1 MKKHGIL
8 WGIGGVAIGLMAAG
22 AMLGAA
28 GGDMMGMKSS
38 RGRKVQHRK
47 HAAGSKRMPHSSAV
61 GIAHVVRHECGLCP
75 DEYK

>member
-8 WGIGGVAIGLMAAG
+8 WGIGGVAVGLMAAG

-28 GGDMMGMKSS
+28 GGDMMGMSLSHGKKRHHSKHSS
-38 RGRKVQHRK
+38 
-47 HAAGSKRMPHSSAV
+47 GSKRMSRGSAA
-61 GIAHVVRHECGLCP
+61 GIAHVVRHECGLCS

>member
-8 WGIGGVAIGLMAAG
+8 WGIGGVALGLMAAG

-28 GGDMMGMKSS
+28 GGDMMGMNAMQGK
-38 RGRKVQHRK
+38 KKHHRK
-47 HAAGSKRMPHSSAV
+47 HSAGSKRMPHGSAA
-61 GIAHVVRHECGLCP
+61 GIAHVVRHECGLCS

>member
-8 WGIGGVAIGLMAAG
+8 WGIGGVAVGLMAAG

-28 GGDMMGMKSS
+28 GGDMMGMNSS
-38 RGRKVQHRK
+38 RSKKRQTSK
-47 HAAGSKRMPHSSAV
+47 HSSGTKRMSHGSAA
-61 GIAHVVRHECGLCP
+61 GIAHVVRHECGLCA

>member
-8 WGIGGVAIGLMAAG
+8 WGIGGLAVGLMAAG

-28 GGDMMGMKSS
+28 GGDMMGMTSP
-38 RGRKVQHRK
+38 RGKKDKHRK
-47 HAAGSKRMPHSSAV
+47 HSSGNKRIPHGSAA
-61 GIAHVVRHECGLCP
+61 GIAHVVRHECGLCS